1 MNEENIVIELNNIK
15 EDNSIPFEVKKIRIN
30 VLETSLKVMKKHGQ
44 LELLINKFLERYQD
58 IEYDEND
65 FYIASNNIQDIRI
78 FIKGK
83 LLESDI
89 CEELR
94 KNNIDT
100 FTAEQ
105 LSKYIILYEEQRQK
119 DLEKIKVGV
128 ELYSQLENIYILIAE
143 EKNIIYSDLINGI
156 LNININS
163 EQDINEYFSN
173 RSQEILSLVQRKYTE
188 HILNEITYNCFMNIL
203 NIFYSLLD
211 YN

>member
-1 MNEENIVIELNNIK
+1 MSEENIVIELNNIK
-15 EDNSIPFEVKKIRIN
+15 EDNSIPFEVKQIRIN
-30 VLETSLKVMKKHGQ
+30 ILETSLKVMKMHGQ
-44 LELLINKFLERYQD
+44 LELLLNKFLERYQD

-65 FYIASNNIQDIRI
+65 FYIASDNIQDIRI

-100 FTAEQ
+100 FTTEQ

-128 ELYSQLENIYILIAE
+128 ELYSQLENIYALIAK

-156 LNININS
+156 LNINIDL

-188 HILNEITYNCFMNIL
+188 HILNEITYNCFINIL